1 MFAKRILVTAGA
13 LALAAGL
20 AGGLARSA
28 QASSFPVIP
37 QANLSYTCDAPRP
50 IFILFS
56 DVKAGNCSVEFAGNS
71 LLYYTS
77 GVVGARGPG
86 SYIRWYK
93 WSRTAE
99 WGTGEGY
106 NIADQ
111 NLRVTVEAC
120 VVRSYPGR
128 FQDRPQWRLDYNV
141 RSTVVRQRHSP
152 AVTADSRITFPSRF
166 R

>member
-120 VVRSYPGR
+120 VVRSYHGQKY
-128 FQDRPQWRLDYNV
+128 FSKLNV
-141 RSTVVRQRHSP
+141 FWPKGAP
-152 AVTADSRITFPSRF
+152 AYGTISHYRWTGSYWAWANR
-166 R
+166 